1 MLTLEQ
7 IKKDTIWVAKMNWG
21 RMSGTYEE
29 MKPYREA
36 DEEDNYCRDFD
47 ICCEQPEH
55 LKEFYDG
62 FFKYEEEHGFTL
74 IDDYYNNVYANRKIW
89 SKEEI
94 KNLLNTSDKAVCRA
108 VVAIY
113 NKQTDCEKDCA
124 ETTDSNGVGFN
135 GADANIL
142 SSFAEWILKRGYLT
156 EKQMVIARKK
166 MMKYA
171 KQLADIANA

>member
-7 IKKDTIWVAKMNWG
+7 IKKDTIWVVKMNWG

-29 MKPYREA
+29 MKPYIDA
-36 DEEDNYCRDFD
+36 DEDDNYCRDHD

-62 FFKYEEEHGFTL
+62 YFEYDREHGFTF
-74 IDDYYNNVYANRKIW
+74 IDDYYNNVYANKKIW

-94 KNLLNTSDKAVCRA
+94 KNLLSTNDKAVCRA

-124 ETTDSNGVGFN
+124 ETTDANGVGFN

-171 KQLADIANA
+171 KQLTDIANA